1 MELALLV
8 LALVFLFM
16 LSCILAVGIL
26 WFLFN
31 KYYVIKEQLKDHKAL
46 ESKYKKLKDSYILLH
61 RKFKCIGKE
70 LDKPDDTKE
79 QEQEQKPVTPFDL
92 VNGLMEGKYEID
104 DEFK

>member
-16 LSCILAVGIL
+16 LLNILAVGIL
-26 WFLFN
+26 WFYFN
-31 KYYVIKEQLKDHKAL
+31 KYYVLQVQLKDQNEL
-46 ESKYKKLKDSYILLH
+46 ESKYKKLKDSYVLLH
-61 RKFKCIGKE
+61 RKFKCVEKE
-70 LDKPDDTKE
+70 PDDTKE
-79 QEQEQKPVTPFDL
+79 QAQKPVPVTPFDL